1 MPLLLPPISWDALW
15 MSKSSVPAK
24 LQAADC
30 CSALFA
36 DLASEAS
43 VFEVFVLLIKNM
55 YQGSTRDDIIKN
67 TSRSLRLLQ
76 EFWIQKTFFVR
87 ANILTEYV
95 LILKNK
101 IQEFRRCVFTDFR
114 PILKIRKYI
123 GASRPAT
130 SRNTQYFTRKSAV
143 MLIPRLRLNQI
154 SILIN
159 KHD

>member
-24 LQAADC
+24 LHALDC

-76 EFWIQKTFFVR
+76 EFWIQKTFFCARKYSDGVCLDFEKQNTRISTVR
-87 ANILTEYV
+87 VHWFSSNSRNILVQAALQLAETP
-95 LILKNK
+95 N
-101 IQEFRRCVFTDFR
+101 
-114 PILKIRKYI
+114 
-123 GASRPAT
+123 S
-130 SRNTQYFTRKSAV
+130 FTRKSDV
-143 MLIPRLRLNQI
+143 MLFSRLRLNRI
-154 SILIN
+154 SILID
-159 KHD
+159 KYD